1 MEPYRLGIIDALSA
15 MAAGAL
21 TKRDYLESCI
31 ARAQAVE
38 PYVHAFAHL
47 DVQTLRA
54 IGDEARGP
62 LAGIPIG
69 IKDIISTKGVPTE
82 MGSAAFRGHVP
93 DQSAFVIEALAAAG
107 AVMFGKT
114 VTTEFAW
121 RHPGPTR
128 NPWNLDHSPGGSS
141 SGSAAAVAYGAVPG
155 ALGTQTLGSVLRPA
169 AFCGVVG
176 YKPSYSAIPR
186 SGVYGVAA
194 SLDHVGVFARSVAD
208 AALLASVL
216 FGNDGVDFRGEAPL
230 SSTWPLRAPTHPSRI
245 ALLRMSAWDRA
256 SGEQQRLVEAV
267 ADQLAAEGTTIVPL
281 DLPPAFDA
289 MWQTAA
295 MICDVEGSKVNAALA
310 AETPPR
316 ISRATLDLV
325 ARGRRVSETNY
336 LRAKRN
342 QRALIDAF
350 AAIVAPFDAILT
362 APALGEAPD
371 GLVDTGDAV
380 YCTPA
385 SLLGAP
391 AIAVP
396 ADRSAN
402 GLPLGVQLLGAW
414 GRDLA
419 LLETAVWVE
428 RVIDWRPGFPSP

>member
-1 MEPYRLGIIDALSA
+1 
-15 MAAGAL
+15 
-21 TKRDYLESCI
+21 
-31 ARAQAVE
+31 
-38 PYVHAFAHL
+38 
-47 DVQTLRA
+47 
-54 IGDEARGP
+54 
-62 LAGIPIG
+62 
-69 IKDIISTKGVPTE
+69 
-82 MGSAAFRGHVP
+82 MGSAAYQGHVP
-93 DQSAFVIEALAAAG
+93 DQSAFVIKALAAAG
-107 AVMFGKT
+107 ATMFGKT

-186 SGVYGVAA
+186 TGVYPVSA
-194 SLDHVGVFARSVAD
+194 SLDHVGVFARSVTD

-216 FGNDGVDFRGEAPL
+216 FGNDGVDFKGQDLL
-230 SSTWPLRAPTHPSRI
+230 SPTWPLHESTRPARV
-245 ALLRMSAWDRA
+245 ALLRMGVWDRV
-256 SGEQQRLVEAV
+256 SEEQRRVVEAV
-267 ADQLAAEGTTIVPL
+267 ADRLAAEGTTIVPL

-325 ARGRRVSETNY
+325 ARGQRISETNY

-342 QRALIDAF
+342 QRALIEAF

-362 APALGEAPD
+362 APALDEAPG
-371 GLVDTGDAV
+371 GLDDTGDAV

-391 AIAVP
+391 AIAIP
-396 ADRSAN
+396 AGRSAR
-402 GLPLGVQLLGAW
+402 GLPLGVQLVGAW
-414 GRDLA
+414 GRDPA
-419 LLETAVWVE
+419 LLEAAVRVE
-428 RVIDWRPGFPSP
+428 RVIDWRPGFPMS